1 MTDLTTIGEVLI
13 DLTQTGTNQQGV
25 PLFAANPGGA
35 PANVA
40 VAAARLGAR
49 TAFLGKIGRDGF
61 GDYLKSVLQ
70 ENQVDVAGL
79 RTDEGATTLAVVTV
93 SPPGSAPSALCGAPT
108 AICPPTRWTCA
119 SWRGAKCSISARS
132 A

>member
-79 RTDEGATTLAVVTV
+79 RTDDNATTRSARRNTHLLMWLISLQIILPSRRVFVTV
-93 SPPGSAPSALCGAPT
+93 ATSG
-108 AICPPTRWTCA
+108 
-119 SWRGAKCSISARS
+119 
-132 A
+132 

>member
-61 GDYLKSVLQ
+61 GDYLKRVLE

-79 RTDEGATTLAVVTV
+79 RTDDNATTPV
-93 SPPGSAPSALCGAPT
+93 SYTHLRDFSEVRIIHRKGKIISRAP
-108 AICPPTRWTCA
+108 AIR
-119 SWRGAKCSISARS
+119 KK
-132 A
+132 